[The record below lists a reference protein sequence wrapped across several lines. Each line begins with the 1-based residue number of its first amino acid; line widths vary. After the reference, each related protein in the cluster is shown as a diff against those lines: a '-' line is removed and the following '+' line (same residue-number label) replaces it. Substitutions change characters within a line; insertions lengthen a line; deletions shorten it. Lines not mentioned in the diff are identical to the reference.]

1 MVEGYHR
8 EQDSHD
14 GYGQVLIIAGKKKN
28 QSGRNSS
35 ETKIIFCKKAGK
47 KLSVQGAVLFASK
60 NPAKCEGAVHFSLR
74 YVTLK

>member
-1 MVEGYHR
+1 MVEGYHW

-47 KLSVQGAVLFASK
+47 NCQCKVLCYLPLKTQQNVKEQLISV
-60 NPAKCEGAVHFSLR
+60 
-74 YVTLK
+74 